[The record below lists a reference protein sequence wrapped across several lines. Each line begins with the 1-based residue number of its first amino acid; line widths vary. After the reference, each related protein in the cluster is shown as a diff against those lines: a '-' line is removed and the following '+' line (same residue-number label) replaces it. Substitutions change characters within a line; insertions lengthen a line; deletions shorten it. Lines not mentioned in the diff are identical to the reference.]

1 MPSDHIRES
10 IENARQYLSEHPDEA
25 RYGDHPA
32 TAVIENG
39 LRCRVEHATGAALVT
54 DMPGAVGG
62 EGSAPTPGWFARA
75 AQASCDGTLI
85 AMRAAELGVPLQ
97 SLEVTVDSESD
108 DRGLSAWMTRYRPA
122 RSVLASGSASQQQGS
137 TRSACESWSNGP
149 TTTRLLQMPFDAL
162 YRQRLRLSPYS
173 AKLRLE

>member
-54 DMPGAVGG
+54 DMPRAVGG

-97 SLEVTVDSESD
+97 SLEVTVESESD
-108 DRGLSAWMTRYRPA
+108 DRGLLGMDDAIPA
-122 RSVLASGSASQQQGS
+122 GPLSSRIRVRIAAAGVDPQRVRELVEWADHHSPVTDAIRRAV
-137 TRSACESWSNGP
+137 P
-149 TTTRLLQMPFDAL
+149 TTVEVESL
-162 YRQRLRLSPYS
+162 
-173 AKLRLE
+173 

>member
-10 IENARQYLSEHPDEA
+10 IQNARQYLSEHPDEA
-25 RYGDHPA
+25 RYVDHPA

-108 DRGLSAWMTRYRPA
+108 DRGLLGMDDGIPA
-122 RSVLASGSASQQQGS
+122 GPLSSRIRVRIAAAGVDPQRVRELVEWADHHSPVTDAIRRAV
-137 TRSACESWSNGP
+137 P
-149 TTTRLLQMPFDAL
+149 TTVEVESL
-162 YRQRLRLSPYS
+162 
-173 AKLRLE
+173 

>member
-10 IENARQYLSEHPDEA
+10 IQNARQYLSEHPDEA
-25 RYGDHPA
+25 RYVDHPG
-32 TAVIENG
+32 TAVVENG

-75 AQASCDGTLI
+75 AQASCDATLI

-108 DRGLSAWMTRYRPA
+108 DRGLLGMDDAIPA
-122 RSVLASGSASQQQGS
+122 
-137 TRSACESWSNGP
+137 GP
-149 TTTRLLQMPFDAL
+149 LSSRIRVRIAAGVDP
-162 YRQRLRLSPYS
+162 QRLRELVEWANHHSPVTDAIRRAVPTTVEVES
-173 AKLRLE
+173 L

>member
-10 IENARQYLSEHPDEA
+10 IQNARQYLSEHPDEA
-25 RYGDHPA
+25 RYVDHPA
-32 TAVIENG
+32 TAVVENG

-108 DRGLSAWMTRYRPA
+108 DRGLLGMDDGIPA
-122 RSVLASGSASQQQGS
+122 GPLSSRIRVRIAAAGVDPQRVRELVEWADHHSPVTDAIRRAV
-137 TRSACESWSNGP
+137 P
-149 TTTRLLQMPFDAL
+149 TTVEVESL
-162 YRQRLRLSPYS
+162 
-173 AKLRLE
+173 

>member
-108 DRGLSAWMTRYRPA
+108 DRGLLGMDDAIPA
-122 RSVLASGSASQQQGS
+122 
-137 TRSACESWSNGP
+137 GP
-149 TTTRLLQMPFDAL
+149 LSSRIRVRIAAAGVDP
-162 YRQRLRLSPYS
+162 QRLRELVEWADHHSPVTDAIRRAVPTTVEVES
-173 AKLRLE
+173 L

>member
-10 IENARQYLSEHPDEA
+10 IQNARQYLSEHPDEA
-25 RYGDHPA
+25 RYVDHPA

-39 LRCRVEHATGAALVT
+39 LRCRVEHATGAVVVT
-54 DMPGAVGG
+54 DMPGAAGG

-75 AQASCDGTLI
+75 AQASCDATLI

-108 DRGLSAWMTRYRPA
+108 DRGLLGMDDAIPA
-122 RSVLASGSASQQQGS
+122 GPLSSRIRVRIAAAGVDPQCLRELVEWADHHSPVTDAIRRAV
-137 TRSACESWSNGP
+137 P
-149 TTTRLLQMPFDAL
+149 TTVEVESL
-162 YRQRLRLSPYS
+162 
-173 AKLRLE
+173 

>member
-108 DRGLSAWMTRYRPA
+108 DRGLLGMDDAIPA
-122 RSVLASGSASQQQGS
+122 GPLSSRIRVRIAAAGVDPQRVRELVEWADHHSPVTDAIRRAV
-137 TRSACESWSNGP
+137 P
-149 TTTRLLQMPFDAL
+149 TTVEVESL
-162 YRQRLRLSPYS
+162 
-173 AKLRLE
+173 

>member
-75 AQASCDGTLI
+75 AQASCDATLI

-108 DRGLSAWMTRYRPA
+108 DRGLLGMDDAIPA
-122 RSVLASGSASQQQGS
+122 
-137 TRSACESWSNGP
+137 GP
-149 TTTRLLQMPFDAL
+149 LSSRIRVRIAAAGVDP
-162 YRQRLRLSPYS
+162 QRLRELVEWADHHSPVTDAIRRAVPTTVEVES
-173 AKLRLE
+173 L

>member
-97 SLEVTVDSESD
+97 SLEVTVESESD
-108 DRGLSAWMTRYRPA
+108 DRGLLGMDDAIPA
-122 RSVLASGSASQQQGS
+122 GPLSSRIRVRIAAAGVDPQRVRELVEWADHHSPVTDAIRRAV
-137 TRSACESWSNGP
+137 P
-149 TTTRLLQMPFDAL
+149 TTVEVESL
-162 YRQRLRLSPYS
+162 
-173 AKLRLE
+173 